1 MNDQAQ
7 RLRDA
12 VKASGPRLPALAV
25 TGGKGG
31 VGKTCIA
38 VNLAVL
44 LAKAGLKPLLVDI
57 DLGLANADILLGV
70 NPVKTLGDVLAGSAT
85 MAQAVTSTA
94 WGLDLLPAAS
104 GVEELARLTPERLS
118 GMIEGLGRVAAGYD
132 LLILDTPAGIGREVM
147 ASLAAAKIV
156 LVVLTPDPTA
166 LTDAYALI
174 KVLEAQTPGKDIR
187 ILVNQAATAHEG
199 QAVFARLQ
207 SVARKHLGRDLAYVG
222 DLPRDPTV
230 VESVRRRK
238 PFATGIIDSPALS
251 ALRSIAT
258 RLKGER
264 WR

>member
-31 VGKTCIA
+31 VGKTCVA
-38 VNLAVL
+38 VNVAVL
-44 LAKAGLKPLLVDI
+44 LAKAGLKTLLVDI

-70 NPVKTLGDVLAGSAT
+70 NPEKTLGDVLAGVVPMT
-85 MAQAVTSTA
+85 QAVAKTSY
-94 WGLDLLPAAS
+94 GLDLLPAAS
-104 GVEELARLTPERLS
+104 GVEELARLTPERLT
-118 GMIEGLGRVAAGYD
+118 GLMDGLGRVAADYD

-174 KVLEAQTPGKDIR
+174 KVLDAQSPGKDIR
-187 ILVNQAATAHEG
+187 VLVNQAATAHEG

-207 SVARKHLGRDLAYVG
+207 AVARKHLRRELTYVG
-222 DLPRDPTV
+222 DLPRDPAV
-230 VESVRRRK
+230 IESVRRRK
-238 PFATGIIDSPALS
+238 PFAAGVTESPALA
-251 ALRSIAT
+251 ALRPIAA
-258 RLKGER
+258 RFKGER